1 MTRLRCARRIYQLLL
16 ALHPAAFRERFAQ
29 EMLWVFD
36 QTVADTGVCHALAD
50 GTLSVMKQWAAND
63 VSPTPANGMFGRLPT
78 QSVSPQLLAQVT
90 ILAAIVA
97 LGFFKLLTQ
106 SVPLPQPPKH
116 FEVRRAGWGLC
127 EARRRHP
134 ERVAVP
140 CE

>member
-1 MTRLRCARRIYQLLL
+1 MTRLRCARGVYQLLL

-36 QTVADTGVCHALAD
+36 QTVGDTGVCHALAD

-63 VSPTPANGMFGRLPT
+63 VSPRAAADMFGRLPT
-78 QSVSPQLLAQVT
+78 QSLSPRLLAQVT
-90 ILAAIVA
+90 ILATLVA

-106 SVPLPQPPKH
+106 SVPLPRPPKH

-127 EARRRHP
+127 DARKRHP
-134 ERVAVP
+134 EQVAIP

>member
-1 MTRLRCARRIYQLLL
+1 MMRLRCARRVYQLLL
-16 ALHPAAFRERFAQ
+16 ALHPAGFRERFAQ

-36 QTVADTGVCHALAD
+36 QSVADTGVCHALAD
-50 GTLSVMKQWAAND
+50 GTLSVMKQWVAND
-63 VSPTPANGMFGRLPT
+63 VSPHADDGMFGRVPT
-78 QSVSPQLLAQVT
+78 QSLSPQLLAQVT
-90 ILAAIVA
+90 ILATIVA

-106 SVPLPQPPKH
+106 SVPLPKPAKT

-127 EARRRHP
+127 EARRQHP

>member
-16 ALHPAAFRERFAQ
+16 ALHPAAFRERFAE

-36 QTVADTGVCHALAD
+36 QSVADTGACHALAD
-50 GTLSVMKQWAAND
+50 GALSVMKQWAAND
-63 VSPTPANGMFGRLPT
+63 VRPSPARGMFGRLPS
-78 QSVSPQLLAQVT
+78 QSLSPQLLAQVT
-90 ILAAIVA
+90 IVAALFA

-106 SVPLPQPPKH
+106 AVPLPQPPKH

-127 EARRRHP
+127 DARRRHP
-134 ERVAVP
+134 EKASIP